1 MTLLQTLGGSAMSLD
16 WKAQPIPGKSMF
28 NLDLGV
34 CYADVV
40 NQLKAV
46 EISDGIVQI
55 ENSGP
60 MRLVISTDEESIRFK
75 KMEDE
80 NYDWQSDL
88 ALLYFQNG
96 ILNSITT
103 YWNEPYSYRGLICG
117 KIGLGEE
124 IRALEQYFTLEY
136 DGIDEAIYAISEGKL
151 NGLELHG
158 ASCDLTIDP
167 TQRMAAMRVFITE

>member
-1 MTLLQTLGGSAMSLD
+1 
-16 WKAQPIPGKSMF
+16 MF
-28 NLDLGV
+28 NLDLGT
-34 CYADVV
+34 CYVDVV

-55 ENSGP
+55 ESSGP
-60 MRLVISTDEESIRFK
+60 MRLVISSDGESIRFK

-103 YWNEPYSYRGLICG
+103 YWNEPYSYHGLICG

-124 IRALEQYFTLEY
+124 IRALEQHFTLEY
-136 DGIDEAIYAISEGKL
+136 DGIDEVICALNEGKL
-151 NGLELHG
+151 GGFELHG
-158 ASCDLTIDP
+158 ASCDLSVDP
-167 TQRMAAMRVFITE
+167 TQKMAAMKVFITE

>member
-1 MTLLQTLGGSAMSLD
+1 MSLD

-28 NLDLGV
+28 NLDLGA

-55 ENSGP
+55 KNSGP
-60 MRLVISTDEESIRFK
+60 MRLVISSDGESIRFK

-96 ILNSITT
+96 ILKSITT
-103 YWNEPYSYRGLICG
+103 DLNEPYSYRGLIFG

-124 IRALEQYFTLEY
+124 IRALEQHFTLEY

-158 ASCDLTIDP
+158 ASCDLTVDP